1 MCVCVFFGI
10 KGLSF
15 SIIYTTTFLCHG
27 HKNNQVHGIFLTK
40 TRTNANLIPNPDHE
54 KKKKPQQMQN
64 KNSTR
69 FYCKNKIKIEQGYDK
84 KHTQN

>member
-1 MCVCVFFGI
+1 VCVFFGI

-54 KKKKPQQMQN
+54 KKKKTTTNAKQEFNKILLQKQN
-64 KNSTR
+64 KNRTR
-69 FYCKNKIKIEQGYDK
+69 L
-84 KHTQN
+84 